1 MELLFTMDLE
11 AAASMHNNHLGP
23 LPRHPPTMMY
33 EECSETSTKL
43 SLQDDAPKRE
53 AMKTLSSPTLC
64 N

>member
-1 MELLFTMDLE
+1 MDLE
-11 AAASMHNNHLGP
+11 AAASMHNDRPGP
-23 LPRHPPTMMY
+23 LPRHPPTTMH
-33 EECSETSTKL
+33 EECSETYTKL